1 MAGMGSLIQGGL
13 PVFDGNIFDQW
24 KIKMLAVFGFQDVAE
39 IIQEGVGELSSKASE
54 EEKKHFKQ
62 QQKLDSKAR
71 FLLYQCVN
79 SNIFDKVCKAT
90 TAKEV
95 WEILEKTYRD
105 GDKHKKVKLQALRRR
120 FEFLMMED
128 NETVAQYLD
137 KIQRLVNAMKTC
149 NEKVSDQHVVHKVL
163 RSLPPRFDHLVI
175 TIEETKDLETLGME
189 ELQHSLEAHE
199 YRLSERKCIQE
210 QALQVRS
217 TPKGKPKGVKKG
229 GKNWKEQNQESDS
242 VEPVKGKKQNVDG
255 DKPWKFDKKKVR
267 CYNCQKMGHFARECR
282 NGEGSKTK
290 STNHANLAQE
300 DSDSEAVVLMAK
312 TDNEVAEDTSWY
324 LDSGC
329 STHMTR
335 KKDWFVKMS
344 ESTHGQIKFADN
356 NSLLA
361 EGMGRVVLSADSGR
375 RVLLEDVLYVPGLK
389 TNLLSLGQLLQKGYH
404 ITMQNNQ
411 LSMFDQQEYLV
422 LQAELSQNRTFR
434 VGMNKHHWFAAST
447 SKTEWTWHY
456 RYGHLNFK
464 DLCLLKNQNMVEG
477 LPELEAPGDVCK
489 ECVECKQTKRSFCKF
504 VPQRAA
510 EKLDLVYSDIGGP
523 IQVET
528 YGGNRYIITFIDDLS
543 RKMWVYLLK
552 RKNEA
557 LLVFKTFKNLVERQ
571 SGRAL
576 KVLRTY
582 GGGEYTSKDFQD
594 FCDEA
599 GIEHEIT
606 PPYTPQHNGVAERR
620 NRTIMNMVR
629 CMLKSKN
636 LPKELWGE
644 VALTTSYVLKRFRME
659 NSNPAVTPTEAGLK
673 LESAPDEESVNATD
687 HRRMVGSLRY
697 LCNSRPNFSFS
708 VGLISRHIQDPKES
722 HMCAAKRI
730 LRYLQGTMGSG
741 ILFPHGKADS
751 ELELVGYSDSDWCG
765 DRSDRKSTAGYIFFL
780 GGAPISWNSTKE
792 PVVALSSC
800 EAEYVAASEA
810 CCQAVWLETFLK
822 ELKVELSSK
831 TRLMVDNKSA
841 IDLAKHPASHGRSKH
856 IETRFHFIHD
866 QVCNGKLKVEHCTSE
881 LQLADLFTK
890 AFRTER
896 LCWLKDAIGIVNIKA
911 SLT

>member
-1 MAGMGSLIQGGL
+1 MI
-13 PVFDGNIFDQW
+13 
-24 KIKMLAVFGFQDVAE
+24 
-39 IIQEGVGELSSKASE
+39 SSKASE

-95 WEILEKTYRD
+95 WEILEKTYGD

-149 NEKVSDQHVVHKVL
+149 NAKVSDQHVVHKVL

-242 VEPVKGKKQNVDG
+242 VEPVKGKKQNADG
-255 DKPWKFDKKKVR
+255 DKSWKFDKKKVR

-300 DSDSEAVVLMAK
+300 DSNSEAVVLMAK

-329 STHMTR
+329 STHMTG

-411 LSMFDQQEYLV
+411 LSIFDQQEHLV

-434 VGMNKHHWFAAST
+434 VGMNALKHHCFAAST
-447 SKTEWTWHY
+447 SKTEWNWHY

-477 LPELEAPGDVCK
+477 LLDLEAPGDVCK

-510 EKLDLVYSDIGGP
+510 EKLDLVHSDICGP

-543 RKMWVYLLK
+543 RKM
-552 RKNEA
+552 
-557 LLVFKTFKNLVERQ
+557 
-571 SGRAL
+571 
-576 KVLRTY
+576 
-582 GGGEYTSKDFQD
+582 
-594 FCDEA
+594 
-599 GIEHEIT
+599 
-606 PPYTPQHNGVAERR
+606 
-620 NRTIMNMVR
+620 
-629 CMLKSKN
+629 CM
-636 LPKELWGE
+636 
-644 VALTTSYVLKRFRME
+644 
-659 NSNPAVTPTEAGLK
+659 
-673 LESAPDEESVNATD
+673 
-687 HRRMVGSLRY
+687 
-697 LCNSRPNFSFS
+697 
-708 VGLISRHIQDPKES
+708 
-722 HMCAAKRI
+722 
-730 LRYLQGTMGSG
+730 
-741 ILFPHGKADS
+741 
-751 ELELVGYSDSDWCG
+751 
-765 DRSDRKSTAGYIFFL
+765 
-780 GGAPISWNSTKE
+780 
-792 PVVALSSC
+792 
-800 EAEYVAASEA
+800 
-810 CCQAVWLETFLK
+810 
-822 ELKVELSSK
+822 
-831 TRLMVDNKSA
+831 
-841 IDLAKHPASHGRSKH
+841 
-856 IETRFHFIHD
+856 
-866 QVCNGKLKVEHCTSE
+866 
-881 LQLADLFTK
+881 
-890 AFRTER
+890 
-896 LCWLKDAIGIVNIKA
+896 
-911 SLT
+911 